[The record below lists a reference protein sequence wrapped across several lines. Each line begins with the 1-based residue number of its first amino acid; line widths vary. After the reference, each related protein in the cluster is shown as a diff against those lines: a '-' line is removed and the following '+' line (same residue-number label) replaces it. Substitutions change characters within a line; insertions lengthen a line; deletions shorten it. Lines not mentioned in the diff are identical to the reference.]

1 MKTRSALVGATS
13 ATLLILL
20 LGSNVAIAAENQ
32 RITLSY
38 SGILVD
44 IGSQSYSSRG
54 GSLVSASVTAA
65 GKTFSLTSAHLE
77 YSIDAKVQGNDVA
90 GHATLQLK
98 SQGAKSGEETNSG
111 EDNNSGQFSV
121 AGRFDLTGM
130 IPAIGFPITDPN
142 NPLAC
147 LPNSCTSQIPG
158 FLIGLGDLK
167 LKIGDSRITLPSTPM
182 LFESAYLNP
191 FGGPIFIG
199 TPDGSIS
206 IAVKYSSAISHWA
219 NVKTSGTVQAG
230 TTDQG
235 AFTLVSD
242 LTENLLMGTETDRG
256 KITLFG
262 FASTPALNSAGEFKG
277 KSVIPTAGEFDCT
290 SSLTGQLNLIGF
302 PLTLPPN
309 TCTATGATS
318 TGGFELR
325 SAQGEN
331 EIKGTYVDN
340 WFVPA
345 IGFVGQSTATIRGD

>member
-98 SQGAKSGEETNSG
+98 SQGAKSGEGTNS
-111 EDNNSGQFSV
+111 DQFSV

-130 IPAIGFPITDPN
+130 IPAIGFPITDPT

-147 LPNSCTSQIPG
+147 LPDSCTSQIPG
-158 FLIGLGDLK
+158 FLIGVGDLK

-206 IAVKYSSAISHWA
+206 IAVRYSSAISHWA

-230 TTDQG
+230 TSDQG

-290 SSLTGQLNLIGF
+290 SSLTGQLNSIGF